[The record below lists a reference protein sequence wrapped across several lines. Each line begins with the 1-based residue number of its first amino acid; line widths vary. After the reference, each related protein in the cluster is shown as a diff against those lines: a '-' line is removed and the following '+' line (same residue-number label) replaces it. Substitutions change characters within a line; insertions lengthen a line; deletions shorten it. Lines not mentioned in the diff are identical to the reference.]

1 LTIRTGGRA
10 QTFPPVNK
18 KNERNKKMALPQI
31 IAYPIPTVAG
41 GFYHENNLIEL
52 RAAADRARGFIENS
66 RSDATKR
73 AYRSDWIHF
82 STWCE
87 SRGFDSLP
95 ATAESILLYLSKF
108 SESLKISS
116 LSRHLVSISQAH
128 KLAGYPSP
136 TKDVRVREMLT
147 GMKRTLMQS
156 PNKKKALLM
165 RDIRAMLENIPP
177 GLKGTRDRAIILL
190 GFSGAFRR
198 SELTGLDIADVEF
211 SDDGAVIRLRHSKTD
226 QIFNGSAVGI
236 PYGSKRETCPVRSLR
251 AWIDALAAVG
261 FSDGRLFRSINRHG
275 VVSGNSLSSLAV
287 AEIVKHYAGAA
298 GLESSL
304 YSGHSLRSG
313 FATQADLSGARFS
326 AIKAQGRWQC
336 DTIVHGYMQ
345 RSGLFEDNAAAKLG
359 L

>member
-1 LTIRTGGRA
+1 
-10 QTFPPVNK
+10 
-18 KNERNKKMALPQI
+18 MALPQI
-31 IAYPIPTVAG
+31 IAYPIPSVAG
-41 GFYHENNLIEL
+41 GFHHENNLIEL
-52 RAAADRARGFIENS
+52 RAVADRARGFIENS

-156 PNKKKALLM
+156 PNKKKAL
-165 RDIRAMLENIPP
+165 RSEHIRKIMSECVPDSTI
-177 GLKGTRDRAIILL
+177 GKRDRALL
-190 GFSGAFRR
+190 LVGFTAALRR
-198 SELTGLDIADVEF
+198 SEIEELNINDIEF
-211 SDDGAVIRLRHSKTD
+211 VPDGAIVHIKHSKTD
-226 QIFNGSAVGI
+226 KLASGARIGI
-236 PYGSKRETCPVRSLR
+236 SFASRIECCPIRSLR
-251 AWIDALAAVG
+251 DWIDELA
-261 FSDGRLFRSINRHG
+261 SQKITEGRLFRRVYRSGKIGDRLGDLSI
-275 VVSGNSLSSLAV
+275 AD
-287 AEIVKHYAGAA
+287 IVKKYVAMIGFDR
-298 GLESSL
+298 LEF
-304 YSGHSLRSG
+304 SGHSLRRG
-313 FATQADLSGARFS
+313 FASSADAGGASFTN
-326 AIKAQGRWQC
+326 IMNQGRWKTASVC
-336 DTIVHGYMQ
+336 RGYLEK
-345 RSGLFEDNAAAKLG
+345 GELFNNGNAELG